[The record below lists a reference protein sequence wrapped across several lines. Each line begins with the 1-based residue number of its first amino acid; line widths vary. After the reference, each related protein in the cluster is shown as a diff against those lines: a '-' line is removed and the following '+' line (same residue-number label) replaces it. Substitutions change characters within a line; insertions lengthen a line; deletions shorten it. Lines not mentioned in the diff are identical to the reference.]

1 MSVLDRTLADHS
13 RDTIYIFGHAAAGL
27 PVTGTW
33 TDLAR
38 YHDYLEAVLS
48 WVGAHI
54 RAGRSQGEVMAM
66 REPLAGFEDYG
77 PFGNPGSREVRTC
90 AWEEI
95 TTGM

>member
-1 MSVLDRTLADHS
+1 
-13 RDTIYIFGHAAAGL
+13 
-27 PVTGTW
+27 VTGTW